1 MPHKNSKVIQPAKQ
15 PDVIL
20 VHGFRGSPL
29 GLEAVA
35 EDLRQAGFTVHLP
48 AVPPFAGSKPLDKYL
63 PEEYSNFLATYIR
76 EHNLSR
82 PILVGHSMGS
92 VVISATAKL
101 HPELVNKK
109 LVLLSPIST
118 KPARPFALIS
128 PLAAIVPRPVV
139 DYLTTRFLF
148 VPKDREL
155 FKQTME
161 ITHACSEDQP
171 PTRSAIAAA
180 TKFSTDYCIYDFL
193 PQQDTLIIAGAKDR
207 LIGQKPTRALA
218 ERIQAKLHFIPN
230 SGHLH
235 NYERPHETA
244 QLILDFIK

>member
-1 MPHKNSKVIQPAKQ
+1 MSRQSTVLKPTQKPA
-15 PDVIL
+15 VIL

-29 GLEAVA
+29 GLEAIA
-35 EDLRQAGFTVHLP
+35 EKLRQAGFEVHIP
-48 AVPPFAGSKPLDKYL
+48 AVPPFAGSPTLSQYKPR
-63 PEEYSNFLATYIR
+63 EYADFLADYIR
-76 EHNLSR
+76 KHRLSR

-92 VVISATAKL
+92 VVVSATAKF
-101 HPELVNKK
+101 HPELVHKK
-109 LVLLSPIST
+109 LILLSPIST

-180 TKFSTDYCIYDFL
+180 TRFSTDYCIYDFL

-207 LIGQKPTRALA
+207 LISQKPTRALA
-218 ERIQAKLHFIPN
+218 EKIQAQLQFIPN